1 MMDYEY
7 QPYGSLIELTAKIMK
22 QRLQRKFNALE
33 LGITVDQWLIL
44 DVLLQTDGISQ
55 YNIAQKT
62 YKDAPTVTRIIDL
75 LEKKS
80 LIERRTDTDDRR
92 KYSIFLSKRG
102 KEKAE
107 KVLPLVQE
115 YRKKGWEG
123 LKKEDYEKLKEILTT
138 IQQNFTP

>member
-22 QRLQRKFNALE
+22 QRLQRKFNELE

-44 DVLLQTDGISQ
+44 DVLLKKDGVSQ
-55 YNIAQKT
+55 YSIAQKT

-80 LIERRTDTDDRR
+80 LIERRTDLEDRR
-92 KYSIFLSKRG
+92 KYSIFLS
-102 KEKAE
+102 EKGRAKTE
-107 KVLPLVQE
+107 RVLPLVQE

-123 LKKEDYEKLKEILTT
+123 LEKEDFEKLKEILTT
-138 IQQNFTP
+138 IQQNFSL